1 MATSANSERIRLAKQ
16 ALLGRLVPDLVH
28 QLRNPLNSILT
39 SVELLAEQGD
49 NEQLRGTLLP
59 VVSRS
64 AARIRDLLRSLDG
77 SIDADLAR
85 VFELRSALED
95 AQALLQCRRHTVV
108 IQPSAKGSALVI
120 KGDYEPLWIL
130 LLSVLEETLC
140 AAKHSVRIEVRED
153 EEHVGVAFVHDG
165 EPNEKSSGFEREF
178 VLSLA
183 PALGAEVYYDGPAR
197 STMLRFPGAMRQP
210 EEI

>member
-1 MATSANSERIRLAKQ
+1 MANSANFERIRLAKQ

-39 SVELLAEQGD
+39 SAELLGEQGD

-77 SIDADLAR
+77 SMDADLAR
-85 VFELRSALED
+85 VFELRSALEE
-95 AQALLQCRRHTVV
+95 AQALLRCRRHTVV
-108 IQPSAKGSALVI
+108 IHPSAKGTALVI
-120 KGDYEPLWIL
+120 SGDYEPLWML

-140 AAKHSVRIEVRED
+140 AAEHSVWIEVRED
-153 EEHVGVAFVHDG
+153 QERVDVAFVHDG
-165 EPNEKSSGFEREF
+165 ESNENSSGFEREF

-197 STMLRFPGAMRQP
+197 STMLRFPGALRQP
-210 EEI
+210 EES